1 MAESEAG
8 IDASRRKLV
17 GNERRKLAAGA
28 LDGLSTAFLAVGVLG
43 QVLSLKPESTTM
55 SGLAVFGGW
64 ILGAA
69 LLHWAGHRILGGL
82 KA

>member
-1 MAESEAG
+1 MAEGEAG

-28 LDGLSTAFLAVGVLG
+28 LDRLSTAFLAVGGLG

-55 SGLAVFGGW
+55 RGLAVFGRCS
-64 ILGAA
+64 
-69 LLHWAGHRILGGL
+69 WAQLSYIGL
-82 KA
+82 DTACLEG